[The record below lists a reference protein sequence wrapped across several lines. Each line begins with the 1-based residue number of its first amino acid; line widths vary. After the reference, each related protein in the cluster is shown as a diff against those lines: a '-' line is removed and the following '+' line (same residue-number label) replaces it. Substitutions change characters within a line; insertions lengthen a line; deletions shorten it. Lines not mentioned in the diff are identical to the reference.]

1 MGRPDGHSAVTD
13 CAVVGVPD
21 ERWGETPKAL
31 VVLSEDVPEQ
41 QIIDYCRE
49 RLAHFKCP
57 TSVERRDEIPRNP
70 TGKILKRELRAPYWQ
85 GRDRGVPSAH
95 AVRQVRRGPGV
106 PLRPRRNV
114 PTR

>member
-1 MGRPDGHSAVTD
+1 MSSTGALMGRPDRHPAVTD

-31 VVLSEDVPEQ
+31 VVPFEDGAEQ

-49 RLAHFKCP
+49 RFAHFKCL

-70 TGKILKRELRAPYWQ
+70 HRQDPQAGAACPNWQ
-85 GRDRGVPSAH
+85 GRDRGIH
-95 AVRQVRRGPGV
+95 
-106 PLRPRRNV
+106 
-114 PTR
+114 